1 MKKLVVSL
9 AVLAVAVF
17 AAVKFTT
24 YADAGITPTIP
35 YDEKAMKAAESGAYG
50 FDKAHSFIGF
60 KVKHMGLIE
69 VPGFFRDFT
78 GTVNYDAADP
88 SKSTVE
94 FTAKATSVDT
104 GVAGRDRHLRT
115 ADFFDVE
122 KNPDLT
128 FKSSKV
134 EKKGKG
140 WIVSGDL
147 TMRGVTKPVSIPFEI
162 TGFVPG
168 NERAGAKIGITGETT
183 INRRDFGV
191 NYGGNMP
198 NGSPQIADQVKVVL
212 AIEAGKPGPPRPAA
226 NTAANTAARPN

>member
-1 MKKLVVSL
+1 VIAGTAVVR
-9 AVLAVAVF
+9 
-17 AAVKFTT
+17 FTT

-35 YDEKAMKAAESGAYG
+35 VDEKAMKAAETGAYS

-78 GTVNYDAADP
+78 GTVNYDSANP
-88 SKSTVE
+88 TKSSVE
-94 FTAKATSVDT
+94 FTAKVTSVDT

-122 KNPDLT
+122 KFPDLT
-128 FKSSKV
+128 FKSTKV

-168 NERAGAKIGITGETT
+168 GERSGAKIGIAGETT
-183 INRRDFGV
+183 LNRRDFGV

-198 NGSPQIADQVKVVL
+198 SGGPVVADQVKVVL
-212 AIEAGKPGPPRPAA
+212 QIEAGKPGPPRPASE
-226 NTAANTAARPN
+226 

>member
-1 MKKLVVSL
+1 MKKFFVSV
-9 AVLAVAVF
+9 AVIAVAAF

-35 YDEKAMKAAESGAYG
+35 YDEKAMKAAESGTYS

-60 KVKHMGLIE
+60 KVKHMGLID
-69 VPGFFRDFT
+69 VPGYFRDFT

-88 SKSTVE
+88 SKSSVE
-94 FTAKATSVDT
+94 FKAMVTSVDT
-104 GVAGRDRHLRT
+104 GVAGRDNHLRR
-115 ADFFDVE
+115 ADFFEVE
-122 KNPDLT
+122 KFPEMS
-128 FKSSKV
+128 FKSTKV

-162 TGFVPG
+162 TGFVAG
-168 NERAGAKIGITGETT
+168 GERSGAKIGITGETM

-198 NGSPQIADQVKVVL
+198 NGTPQIADQVKVVL
-212 AIEAGKPGPPRPAA
+212 AIEAAKPRPTAPAA
-226 NTAANTAARPN
+226 E

>member
-1 MKKLVVSL
+1 MKKFFVFV
-9 AVLAVAVF
+9 AVLTVAAL
-17 AAVKFTT
+17 AAVKVTT

-35 YDEKAMKAAESGAYG
+35 ADEKAMKAAESGAYS

-78 GTVNYDAADP
+78 GTVNYDTADP
-88 SKSTVE
+88 TRSTVE

-122 KNPDLT
+122 KFAELT
-128 FKSSKV
+128 FKSTKV
-134 EKKGKG
+134 EKKGKA

-168 NERAGAKIGITGETT
+168 GERAGAKIGIAGETT
-183 INRRDFGV
+183 LNRRDFGV
-191 NYGGNMP
+191 NYGNNMP
-198 NGSPQIADQVKVVL
+198 SGIPVIADQVKVVL
-212 AIEAGKPGPPRPAA
+212 QIEAAKPGPPRPATPA
-226 NTAANTAARPN
+226 SE

>member
-1 MKKLVVSL
+1 MKKFFLTF
-9 AVLAVAVF
+9 AVLTIAAF
-17 AAVKFTT
+17 AAVRFTT
-24 YADAGITPTIP
+24 YADAGITATVPV
-35 YDEKAMKAAESGAYG
+35 DEKAMKAAESGTYS

-78 GTVNYDAADP
+78 GTVNYDNADP
-88 SKSTVE
+88 TKSTVE
-94 FTAKATSVDT
+94 FSAKATSVDT

-122 KNPDLT
+122 KFPDLT
-128 FKSSKV
+128 FKSTKV

-147 TMRGVTKPVSIPFEI
+147 TMRGVTKPVSIPLEI
-162 TGFVPG
+162 TGFLPG
-168 NERAGAKIGITGETT
+168 GERSGAKIGIAGETT

-191 NYGGNMP
+191 NYGNNLP
-198 NGSPQIADQVKVVL
+198 NGLPAIADNVKVVL
-212 AIEAGKPGPPRPAA
+212 QIEAGKPGPPRPAA
-226 NTAANTAARPN
+226 TPAAE

>member
-1 MKKLVVSL
+1 MKKFF
-9 AVLAVAVF
+9 VLVAVVVVAAF
-17 AAVKFTT
+17 AAFKFTT
-24 YADAGITPTIP
+24 LADAGITPTIP
-35 YDEKAMKAAESGAYG
+35 YDEKAMKAAESGTYS

-60 KVKHMGLIE
+60 KVKHMGLID
-69 VPGFFRDFT
+69 VPGYFRDFT

-88 SKSTVE
+88 AKSSVE
-94 FTAKATSVDT
+94 FTAKVTSVDT
-104 GVAGRDRHLRT
+104 GHEGRNAHLRR
-115 ADFFDVE
+115 ADFFDE
-122 KNPDLT
+122 PTYPEMT

-134 EKKGKG
+134 EKKGNG

-168 NERAGAKIGITGETT
+168 GERAGAKIGITGETT

-198 NGSPQIADQVKVVL
+198 NGTPQIADQVKVVL
-212 AIEAGKPGPPRPAA
+212 AIEAAKPGPPRPAA
-226 NTAANTAARPN
+226 NTAARPN